1 MAEAQEVAGY
11 ASPYPYVQRL
21 QDRMD
26 EILDRQVPNS
36 GRFCGFCYARLARD
50 TEQCPY
56 CGADTNETTTVDAVP
71 REALIIYRT
80 KKRTEERW
88 VYAGAMM
95 GLLIA
100 AGVFVAL
107 VVYGTDLVGS
117 RPIALGIAFLALIGG
132 GYLLAQLF
140 GPLICG
146 QVGYRRGSRRRDEL
160 WGQFLEERASGEPEA
175 SG

>member
-1 MAEAQEVAGY
+1 MADTQEVAGY
-11 ASPYPYVQRL
+11 VSPYPYVQRL
-21 QDRMD
+21 QERMD

-50 TEQCPY
+50 AERCPY
-56 CGADTNETTTVDAVP
+56 CQADAAERPPVEAVP
-71 REALIIYRT
+71 REALLIYRA

-88 VYAGAMM
+88 VYGGAML

-107 VVYGTDLVGS
+107 VVWGTDLFGS
-117 RPIALGIAFLALIGG
+117 RSLALGVAFLALIGG
-132 GYLLAQLF
+132 GYVLAQLF

-146 QVGYRRGSRRRDEL
+146 QVGYRRGSRKRDEL
-160 WGQFLEERASGEPEA
+160 WAAFLAERDSGEA
-175 SG
+175 G

>member
-1 MAEAQEVAGY
+1 MAETQEVAGY
-11 ASPYPYVQRL
+11 VSPYPYVQRL

-26 EILDRQVPNS
+26 EILDRRIPNS

-50 TEQCPY
+50 IERCPY
-56 CGADTNETTTVDAVP
+56 CSTETADLPTVERVP
-71 REALIIYRT
+71 REALIIYRE

-88 VYAGAMM
+88 VYGGAMI

-107 VVYGTDLVGS
+107 VVYGTDLVGNRS
-117 RPIALGIAFLALIGG
+117 IALGIAFLALIGG

-146 QVGYRRGSRRRDEL
+146 QVGYLRGSRKRDEL
-160 WGQFLEERASGEPEA
+160 WGRFLEERSREEA
-175 SG
+175 G

>member
-1 MAEAQEVAGY
+1 MTLPEEVAGY
-11 ASPYPYVQRL
+11 VSPFPYVQRL

-36 GRFCGFCYARLARD
+36 GRFCGFCFARLAND
-50 TEQCPY
+50 TERCPY
-56 CGADTNETTTVDAVP
+56 CHRETASLPTVESVP
-71 REALIIYRT
+71 REVLIIYRA

-88 VYAGAMM
+88 VYSGAML

-107 VVYGTDLVGS
+107 VVYGTDLVGNRS
-117 RPIALGIAFLALIGG
+117 IALGIAFLALIGG

-146 QVGYRRGSRRRDEL
+146 QVGYLRGSRKRDEL
-160 WGQFLEERASGEPEA
+160 WGRFLEERSREEA
-175 SG
+175 V

>member
-1 MAEAQEVAGY
+1 MAEGPEVAGY
-11 ASPYPYVQRL
+11 VSPFPYVQRL

-26 EILDRQVPNS
+26 EILNRQIPNS

-50 TEQCPY
+50 IERCPY
-56 CGADTNETTTVDAVP
+56 CGAETDARGAVEAVP
-71 REALIIYRT
+71 REALLIYHA

-88 VYAGAMM
+88 VYSGAMF

-100 AGVFVAL
+100 AGVFVIL
-107 VVYGTDLVGS
+107 VVWGTDLFGS
-117 RPIALGIAFLALIGG
+117 RSIALGVAFLALIGG

-146 QVGYRRGSRRRDEL
+146 QVGYRRGSRKRDAL
-160 WGQFLEERASGEPEA
+160 WARFLEERESTG
-175 SG
+175 

>member
-11 ASPYPYVQRL
+11 VSPYPYVQRL

-36 GRFCGFCYARLARD
+36 GRFCGFCFARLARD
-50 TEQCPY
+50 TERCPY
-56 CGADTNETTTVDAVP
+56 CGRETGELATVDAVP

-88 VYAGAMM
+88 VYGGAMI

-117 RPIALGIAFLALIGG
+117 RPIALGIAFAALIGG

-160 WGQFLEERASGEPEA
+160 WGQFLAERESGETP
-175 SG
+175 

>member
-11 ASPYPYVQRL
+11 VSPYPYVQRL

-36 GRFCGFCYARLARD
+36 GRFCGFCFARLARD
-50 TEQCPY
+50 TERCPY
-56 CGADTNETTTVDAVP
+56 CGRDTGEAGTVDAVP
-71 REALIIYRT
+71 RDVLIIYRT

-88 VYAGAMM
+88 VYSGAMV

-100 AGVFVAL
+100 AAVFVAL

-117 RPIALGIAFLALIGG
+117 RPIALGIAFAALIGG

-146 QVGYRRGSRRRDEL
+146 QVGYRRGSHKRDEL
-160 WGQFLEERASGEPEA
+160 WGQFLAEREPGEI
-175 SG
+175 G

>member
-1 MAEAQEVAGY
+1 MAETQEVAGY
-11 ASPYPYVQRL
+11 VSPYPYVQRL

-36 GRFCGFCYARLARD
+36 GRFCGFCFARLASD
-50 TEQCPY
+50 TEHCPY
-56 CGADTNETTTVDAVP
+56 CGTETAERGTVESVP
-71 REALIIYRT
+71 REALIIYRA

-88 VYAGAMM
+88 VYGGAMV

-107 VVYGTDLVGS
+107 VVWGTDLVGS
-117 RPIALGIAFLALIGG
+117 RSIALGIAFLALIGG

-146 QVGYRRGSRRRDEL
+146 QVGYRRGSRKRDEL
-160 WGQFLEERASGEPEA
+160 WGQFLEERGGGEP
-175 SG
+175 G